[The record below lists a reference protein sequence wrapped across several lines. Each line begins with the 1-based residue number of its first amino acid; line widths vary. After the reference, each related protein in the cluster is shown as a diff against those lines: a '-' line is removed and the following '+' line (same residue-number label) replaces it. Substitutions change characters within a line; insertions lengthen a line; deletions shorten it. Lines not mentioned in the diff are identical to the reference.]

1 MRRCPSCGIELRADN
16 SGPLCSCCFG
26 MVASHVVNNLPYW
39 EAIEVAERDAMERL
53 THEKQRLMRADEDFL
68 GGKF

>member
-39 EAIEVAERDAMERL
+39 EAIEVAERDALEAQVD
-53 THEKQRLMRADEDFL
+53 EKRRILRTDEDW
-68 GGKF
+68 GQR

>member
-1 MRRCPSCGIELRADN
+1 
-16 SGPLCSCCFG
+16 